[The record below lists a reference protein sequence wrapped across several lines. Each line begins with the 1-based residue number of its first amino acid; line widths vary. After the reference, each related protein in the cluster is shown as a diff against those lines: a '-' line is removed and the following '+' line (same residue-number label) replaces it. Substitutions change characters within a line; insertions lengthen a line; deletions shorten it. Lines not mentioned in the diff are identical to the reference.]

1 MQYWLVKSEPD
12 VWSLDQQEKVGAKG
26 ATWDGVRNYQAANN
40 LKKMKIGDLCYF
52 YHSNIGKEIVG
63 VVEVIKKAFIDKT
76 KLALMKKDSVIINT
90 SRGPIIKE
98 LDLINAVN
106 TNKISGAALDVFD
119 LEPLPRDHIL
129 RKTKNILLTPHIGYV
144 SVEAYEKFFQGYVIA
159 IDAFLKGK
167 PINKITI
174 T

>member
-1 MQYWLVKSEPD
+1 
-12 VWSLDQQEKVGAKG
+12 
-26 ATWDGVRNYQAANN
+26 
-40 LKKMKIGDLCYF
+40 
-52 YHSNIGKEIVG
+52 
-63 VVEVIKKAFIDKT
+63 
-76 KLALMKKDSVIINT
+76 MKKDSVIINT

-98 LDLINAVN
+98 LDLINAIN